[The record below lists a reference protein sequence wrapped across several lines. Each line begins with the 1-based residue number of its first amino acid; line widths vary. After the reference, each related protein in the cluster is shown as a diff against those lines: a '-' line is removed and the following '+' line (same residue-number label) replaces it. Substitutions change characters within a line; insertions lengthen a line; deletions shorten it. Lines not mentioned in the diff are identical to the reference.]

1 MRLFPI
7 NDNTITSR
15 STTNMLGEFAFFTF
29 RVWKSQQQP
38 GLRRNPRGLIPLNPV
53 FLRVPAWSWVSGLA
67 QVPQPSQGW
76 VWYFKTRNA
85 HLSVFKKKKKKKP
98 SWEQPPGESVTR
110 SFRRAL
116 SPHAAFILS
125 AFPQGAAQVL
135 WLRTQINGA
144 GCNPGS
150 RRFLPFSP
158 LVTPTHPLNSSEVLT
173 NCSND
178 RMAWP

>member
-1 MRLFPI
+1 MHIFQYLKR
-7 NDNTITSR
+7 
-15 STTNMLGEFAFFTF
+15 
-29 RVWKSQQQP
+29 
-38 GLRRNPRGLIPLNPV
+38 
-53 FLRVPAWSWVSGLA
+53 
-67 QVPQPSQGW
+67 
-76 VWYFKTRNA
+76 
-85 HLSVFKKKKKKKP
+85 KKKKK
-98 SWEQPPGESVTR
+98 SSQEQPPGESATR

-178 RMAWP
+178 RMSWPGSGELAGPWRVTVLRVQPRAGGVLQAQRCPSCTRSRWMQSTLAWGSPRRAFGASPSPAGAMAPSCPHSRWR

>member
-1 MRLFPI
+1 M
-7 NDNTITSR
+7 
-15 STTNMLGEFAFFTF
+15 
-29 RVWKSQQQP
+29 
-38 GLRRNPRGLIPLNPV
+38 
-53 FLRVPAWSWVSGLA
+53 
-67 QVPQPSQGW
+67 
-76 VWYFKTRNA
+76 
-85 HLSVFKKKKKKKP
+85 
-98 SWEQPPGESVTR
+98 
-110 SFRRAL
+110 

-178 RMAWP
+178 RMAWPGNGKLAGPWRVTVLCAQPRAGVVLQMAQEMPPRIHAHDGHEARRCGAPPGEPSGPHLLRQGLCMQAAASQAPSGRPSPIFLVSINSGKIFKYTKA